1 MLTEEDKKII
11 EEPFNRALAL
21 RDQGDLQGAIQI
33 LSGIAE
39 SYPSFA
45 GVFGVTGAIYKK
57 IGDLENARK
66 CFERTVELAPKSEL
80 ASLNLFHTLHRLGN
94 KARAYSEMNRFLSL
108 RKSEEYDRLKM
119 ALQEEIDEY
128 TRPSNNN

>member
-1 MLTEEDKKII
+1 MHTEEERRNI
-11 EEPFNRALAL
+11 EGPFNHALAL
-21 RDQGDLQGAIQI
+21 RDQGDYEGAIQI

-39 SYPSFA
+39 RYPFA
-45 GVFGVTGAIYKK
+45 AVFGVTGAIYKK

-66 CFERTVELAPKSEL
+66 CFERAVELAPKSEL

-94 KARAYSEMNRFLSL
+94 KARAYSEMDRFLSL

-119 ALQEEIDEY
+119 ELREEIDEY